1 MMGDSLLGSIQGLFA
16 FFILLVGILIGWFSN
31 EKVKK
36 EEKMKESDAYVR
48 DHLLIQ
54 FMLLNYAPIS
64 FFEYDFLHKEYKCA
78 CKKYIK
84 RQSCQ

>member
-1 MMGDSLLGSIQGLFA
+1 MGDSLLGSIQGLFG

-36 EEKMKESDAYVR
+36 EEKMTESDAYVR

-54 FMLLNYAPIS
+54 FMDRFYCRYHINIESVYA
-64 FFEYDFLHKEYKCA
+64 EWTEWLKEMEEKH
-78 CKKYIK
+78 
-84 RQSCQ
+84 

>member
-1 MMGDSLLGSIQGLFA
+1 MMGDGLLGSIQGLFA

-36 EEKMKESDAYVR
+36 EEKMTESDAYVR

-54 FMLLNYAPIS
+54 FMDRFYSRYNTNIEAVYA
-64 FFEYDFLHKEYKCA
+64 EWMEWLKQQEENHD
-78 CKKYIK
+78 
-84 RQSCQ
+84 